1 MVVYLLHFDRPY
13 QHAKHYLGS
22 CQDLERR
29 LTQHGKGRGAR
40 LLEVVQAV
48 GIGWQLARTWCGG
61 KHRERQLK
69 KQGGASRLCPT
80 LQGGPPCYAS
90 RNIVIPAIGP
100 CGKTTSCSASP
111 CTKRGQS
118 PSCGACNTCG
128 THGDVWGREGSRHV
142 SRVSPHCLVRTRP
155 LSRRHTMH
163 TSRVRPASS
172 RAWPDALPGGVQT
185 SRKPPRS
192 RLCGTKGS
200 GTGTR
205 SGTKPPSCGHR
216 MRRRSLRS

>member
-69 KQGGASRLCPT
+69 KQGGASRLCPA

-90 RNIVIPAIGP
+90 RNIVTPAIGP
-100 CGKTTSCSASP
+100 CGKTTSCSASR

-128 THGDVWGREGSRHV
+128 THGDVWGREGSRA
-142 SRVSPHCLVRTRP
+142 SLPRVPPLPRASPDLCQGDTP
-155 LSRRHTMH
+155 CNI
-163 TSRVRPASS
+163 S
-172 RAWPDALPGGVQT
+172 RA
-185 SRKPPRS
+185 
-192 RLCGTKGS
+192 
-200 GTGTR
+200 
-205 SGTKPPSCGHR
+205 SCILAS
-216 MRRRSLRS
+216 MA